1 MDDAGRP
8 VPPIEVG
15 RESSPPTPRGT
26 AAIQPSWKDLQ
37 EEFLQYAAEHAELSA
52 VWRWM
57 YTEHTIATA
66 VGIAVSQGPDVD
78 PNDVLRR
85 MYHHP
90 DVSARPPAPKGQ
102 WTLEGGSP
110 SSPDLFRVIAGRAA
124 SRLLNPSDAEPWRL
138 WLDGMRAEGYAP
150 EMPARSKSGQIL
162 GRYSLGS
169 EDRHIEHV
177 FNASADF
184 CFVRSRV
191 EAATPNPVALGT
203 PAAGEPARLAAI
215 PSLESA
221 EGAMADLPRLAPD
234 TSAGRPKLPT
244 EALQNIIE
252 RRPRREC

>member
-1 MDDAGRP
+1 MPGDQCPRSKWAGNLRRRLQGELRQSSLP
-8 VPPIEVG
+8 G
-15 RESSPPTPRGT
+15 RICKKSFCNTRLITLSYPLSGDGCTPSILLLLPSASPSPR
-26 AAIQPSWKDLQ
+26 A
-37 EEFLQYAAEHAELSA
+37 
-52 VWRWM
+52 
-57 YTEHTIATA
+57 
-66 VGIAVSQGPDVD
+66 PDVD

-162 GRYSLGS
+162 GRYSLGF

-234 TSAGRPKLPT
+234 ASAGRPKLPT

>member
-1 MDDAGRP
+1 

-124 SRLLNPSDAEPWRL
+124 SRLLNPL
-138 WLDGMRAEGYAP
+138 T
-150 EMPARSKSGQIL
+150 Q
-162 GRYSLGS
+162 
-169 EDRHIEHV
+169 
-177 FNASADF
+177 
-184 CFVRSRV
+184 SR
-191 EAATPNPVALGT
+191 G
-203 PAAGEPARLAAI
+203 GF
-215 PSLESA
+215 
-221 EGAMADLPRLAPD
+221 G
-234 TSAGRPKLPT
+234 
-244 EALQNIIE
+244 
-252 RRPRREC
+252 